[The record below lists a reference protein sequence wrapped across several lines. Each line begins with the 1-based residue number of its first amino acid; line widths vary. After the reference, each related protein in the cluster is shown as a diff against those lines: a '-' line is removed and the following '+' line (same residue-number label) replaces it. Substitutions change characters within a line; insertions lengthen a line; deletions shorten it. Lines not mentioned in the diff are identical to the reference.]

1 MLCTFITCPAAN
13 IPVRG
18 NLLDFG
24 CFDIPQP
31 GYLWLYASQCGP
43 ARSVNFLYSSHSSLF
58 FSFTFY
64 TFPDLHL
71 SLRFSFV
78 SFGTF
83 LRPHLSLRFSSYYFF
98 FSFSSSA
105 LNLSTNLPL
114 RKSLSPSLHTNVS
127 PLSSIP
133 SSTQRAQKIVPSK
146 KQKPKNNNNKKKK
159 TRTYMPSLVTTRY
172 VPLL

>member
-1 MLCTFITCPAAN
+1 
-13 IPVRG
+13 
-18 NLLDFG
+18 
-24 CFDIPQP
+24 
-31 GYLWLYASQCGP
+31 
-43 ARSVNFLYSSHSSLF
+43 
-58 FSFTFY
+58 
-64 TFPDLHL
+64 
-71 SLRFSFV
+71 
-78 SFGTF
+78 
-83 LRPHLSLRFSSYYFF
+83 
-98 FSFSSSA
+98 
-105 LNLSTNLPL
+105 LPL

>member
-1 MLCTFITCPAAN
+1 MLCTSITCPAAN

-24 CFDIPQP
+24 CFDTPQP
-31 GYLWLYASQCGP
+31 GYLWLYASRCGP

-71 SLRFSFV
+71 SLLFSFV

-83 LRPHLSLRFSSYYFF
+83 LRPHLSLRFSSCYFF

-127 PLSSIP
+127 PCQTSLIN
-133 SSTQRAQKIVPSK
+133 SK
-146 KQKPKNNNNKKKK
+146 KPRKSSSGKRK
-159 TRTYMPSLVTTRY
+159 
-172 VPLL
+172 